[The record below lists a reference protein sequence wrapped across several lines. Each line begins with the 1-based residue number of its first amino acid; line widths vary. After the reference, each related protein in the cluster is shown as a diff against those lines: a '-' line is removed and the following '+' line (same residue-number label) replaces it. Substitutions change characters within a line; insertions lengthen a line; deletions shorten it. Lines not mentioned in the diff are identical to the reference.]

1 MTKLRKI
8 AVLDQNTID
17 KIAAGEV
24 VERPASVVKELV
36 ENAIDAGSTAITVEI
51 KEGGISFI
59 RVTDNGGGMVR
70 EQVPLA
76 FLRHATSKIE
86 KVEDLTVISSL
97 GFRGEA
103 LSSIAA
109 VGQVEL
115 ITKTPEALTG
125 VRYLIEGGKEKSLE
139 EIGAPCGTTIIV
151 RNLFFNTP
159 VRAKFLKTAM
169 TEAGYV
175 SSYMEQLA
183 LSHQDISFKYM
194 VNGQTKLHSSGNASL
209 KDVIYGIYGR
219 DIARELTEVK
229 YEKSGI
235 SIEGFAGKPVIA
247 RGNRTFEN
255 YYINGRYVKSKV
267 IMKAIEDAY
276 KPYMMQHKYPFVCL
290 QYNISGEEVDV
301 NVHPTKMEVRF
312 QNQQA
317 VYQATYEALTLV
329 LAHREL
335 IPDIELNRDTQ
346 KEARENAG
354 RKINGPEPFEQKRR
368 AGLSHTP
375 QPHAEHLYR
384 QQPQNGHIAEK
395 SSPYAYGSAPVT
407 QESGFGKNAEIT
419 NTKEKTAGVRP
430 VKIDSAADISGVHSV
445 KTDSARINI
454 PGIHSAETNSANGEI
469 PGIHSAESESANRDI
484 PGIHSAESN
493 SANRDIP
500 GIHSIEMESAMLN
513 IPGERSA
520 KPGSAMADTPDMSL
534 AGTDSGTADFTE
546 VSSVGQKSQEVS
558 SGHVSTGL
566 QPAQVLKESSP
577 LPGQDAPQDPAIS
590 EKPQQMELF
599 DDRLLSKKAR
609 LHHRII
615 GQLFDTYWL
624 VEYDEK
630 FYIIDQHAAHEKVL
644 YERFMKEFDQRE
656 IISQMISPPEIIA
669 LSLQEAELLKEQ
681 MEIFEQFGFEISSFG
696 GKEYSISAVPAN
708 LYGVTVQELF
718 IEILDSLE
726 SEGRK
731 QTPELIT
738 HRIATAAC
746 KAAVKGN
753 QMLSVAEADKLIDEL
768 LGLEIP
774 ITAHM
779 EDPRSSQ

>member
-125 VRYLIEGGKEKSLE
+125 VRYLVEGGKEKSLE

-317 VYQATYEALTLV
+317 VYQATYEALTFV

-354 RKINGPEPFEQKRR
+354 RNINGPEPFEQKRR

-407 QESGFGKNAEIT
+407 QESDFGKNAEIT

-454 PGIHSAETNSANGEI
+454 PGIHSAETDSASGNISGVHSAETNSANREI
-469 PGIHSAESESANRDI
+469 PGIHSAESESAV
-484 PGIHSAESN
+484 
-493 SANRDIP
+493 
-500 GIHSIEMESAMLN
+500 LN
-513 IPGERSA
+513 IPGEHSA
-520 KPGSAMADTPDMSL
+520 KPGSAMTDTQNMSL

-546 VSSVGQKSQEVS
+546 ASSVGQKSQEIS
-558 SGHVSTGL
+558 SGHVSKCL
-566 QPAQVLKESSP
+566 QPAQALKESSP

-768 LGLEIP
+768 LGLENPYHCPHGRPTI
-774 ITAHM
+774 ISMTKY
-779 EDPRSSQ
+779 ELEKKFKRIV